1 MSLCLS
7 DIARA
12 IGATLSSE
20 ASGIEIR
27 RVARLS
33 QAAPGDISFLANA
46 HYQRDLSQT
55 RASAVI
61 LNAEHAAQCPVIS
74 LVVADPYLAYAKVAR
89 LLHPAPVLEPGIHPS
104 AVVDASASVDP
115 SACIEAQVIIGKNAR
130 ISAGVYLGPGCVIG
144 DDCDIGPDSRL
155 LAKVVLGQG
164 VRLGARNLIQPGAVI
179 GSDGFGFANEDGRWL
194 RIPQVGSVRMGDDV
208 EVGANTTVDRGA
220 LEDTVIED
228 GVIMDNQV
236 QIAHNVHIG
245 AHTAIAG
252 CVGIAG
258 SARIGRHCAIGGGA
272 GILGHL
278 HIVDGVTVTAM
289 TLVTRSITEKG
300 VYSSGV
306 PHAPSRLWNKQLA
319 SLRRLVKRSEQ
330 VR

>member
-12 IGATLSSE
+12 IDATLSSE
-20 ASGIEIR
+20 VSGVEIE

-33 QAAPGDISFLANA
+33 QAGQGDISFLASA
-46 HYQRDLSQT
+46 HYQRDLSRT

-61 LNAEHAAQCPVIS
+61 LNAEHAAQCPVPS
-74 LVVADPYLAYAKVAR
+74 LVVTNPYLAYAKVAR
-89 LLHPAPVLEPGIHPS
+89 LLHPVPVLEPGIHPS
-104 AVVDASASVDP
+104 AVVDPTATIDP
-115 SACIEAQVIIGKNAR
+115 NACIQAQVVIGKNVR
-130 ISAGVYLGPGCVIG
+130 VSSGVTLGPGCSIG
-144 DDCDIGPDSRL
+144 DDCEIGADSRL
-155 LAKVVLGQG
+155 LAKVVLGHG

-179 GSDGFGFANEDGRWL
+179 GSDGFGFVNGDGRWL
-194 RIPQVGSVRMGDDV
+194 RIPQVGSVSIGDDC
-208 EVGANTTVDRGA
+208 EIGANTTIDRGA

-228 GVIMDNQV
+228 GVIIDNQV
-236 QIAHNVHIG
+236 HIAHNVHIG

-258 SARIGRHCAIGGGA
+258 SAHIGRHCAIGGGA

-278 HIVDGVTVTAM
+278 QIVDGVTITAM
-289 TLVTRSITEKG
+289 TLVTRTITEKG

-306 PHAPSRLWNKQLA
+306 PHAPARLWNKQLA
-319 SLRRLVKRSEQ
+319 SLRRLVKR
-330 VR
+330 